1 MPGWLAPL
9 IAAPFIGS
17 FLGVL
22 IRRIP
27 TGRPFATGRSECES
41 CGHPLGVRDLVP
53 ILSFL
58 ALRGRC
64 RSCGA
69 AIAPMHLAVE
79 VAALAIAAV
88 CAATQSDPADI
99 WAGCVLGWTLL
110 ALGWIDAVHL
120 RLPDVLTLP
129 LIVAGLA
136 ATVLLDPDAL
146 ADHAAAAVLGYL
158 AFRTIGAIYR
168 RLRHREGLGQGDA
181 KLLAAAG
188 AWVGLLRLPDVVLG
202 GAVMGIAFALVGA
215 VRRGR
220 MQADVPIPFGPCLA
234 VAIWLVWLVL

>member
-1 MPGWLAPL
+1 M
-9 IAAPFIGS
+9 
-17 FLGVL
+17 
-22 IRRIP
+22 
-27 TGRPFATGRSECES
+27 
-41 CGHPLGVRDLVP
+41 RDLVP
-53 ILSFL
+53 IASFL

-79 VAALAIAAV
+79 AAALAIAAV
-88 CAATQSDPADI
+88 CVTTQSDPADI

-120 RLPDVLTLP
+120 RLPDALTLP
-129 LIVAGLA
+129 LTVAGLA
-136 ATVLLDPDAL
+136 ATALLDPDAL
-146 ADHAAAAVLGYL
+146 ADHAAAAILGYA
-158 AFRTIGAIYR
+158 AFRTIAEVYR

-202 GAVMGIAFALVGA
+202 GAVLGIAFALLGA

-220 MQADVPIPFGPCLA
+220 MQADAAIPFGPCLA
-234 VAIWLVWLVL
+234 VATWLVWLVL